1 MRKKVAAVVSGA
13 AFLGFFGATPAM
25 AGGDIDNLW
34 DPAACA
40 APSGSAFKF
49 HLYYNSGQ
57 NGAYRNIG
65 YNVYNFD
72 VLWNGNN
79 APGGGTP
86 LRYCI
91 VGASNPLP
99 GSNQTVKNN
108 AASGTNDHYKYKAR
122 VHFRSGY
129 GGPTDIMNPYQH
141 IDRFRYVYN
150 ENASFSWAS

>member
-1 MRKKVAAVVSGA
+1 MRRKIAAAVSGA
-13 AFLGFFGATPAM
+13 LLTLLASTPAV

-34 DPAACA
+34 DPAACHH
-40 APSGSAFKF
+40 PSTSAYKF

-79 APGGGTP
+79 SPGGGEK

-91 VGASNPLP
+91 VGGSSPLP
-99 GSNQTVKNN
+99 GSDQPVKNN

-122 VHFRSGY
+122 VHFSSGY
-129 GGPTDIMNPYQH
+129 GGPKDVMNPGQH

-150 ENASFSWAS
+150 ENASFSWA